1 MRVILASGSPRRR
14 ELLEQLGIEY
24 EVRVSEADENITP
37 GMKPHEAVEELSYRK
52 AKAVWDLLPEKDTVV
67 GADTVVVLEYQI
79 LGKPKNAEQAME
91 ILRHLQGREHFV
103 DTGVTILTK
112 DGLRKTFYEETK
124 VIVTP
129 MSEEE
134 IRSYVSTG
142 DPLDKAGAYGIQ
154 GEFAKFVKG
163 IEGDYNCVVGLP
175 AGRLYQELSRLE
187 RSQAEKKAVIF
198 DLDGTLSDTI
208 HSLTYCGNEM
218 LKEFGLGPFV
228 DKDYQYFA
236 GDGAANLVKR
246 ALRAAG
252 DANLAH
258 FDAAFQ
264 KYRELFAVHCMDG
277 VKPFDGMV
285 ELIRELKRRGIKI
298 AVLSNKPH
306 AQTIQVVET
315 LFGAGVFDAIQ
326 GQEAGLAIKPSPQG
340 VYRILDNWKAA
351 GEQIT
356 PANLLYLGDTGTDVL
371 TGRGAGAFTVGA
383 LWGFR
388 EKEELIWHGADALI
402 ETPLELL
409 QFLTD
414 QEK

>member
-67 GADTVVVLEYQI
+67 GADTVVVLEDQI
-79 LGKPKNAEQAME
+79 LGKPKDAEQAME
-91 ILRHLQGREHFV
+91 MLRHLQGREHFV

-154 GEFAKFVKG
+154 GEFAKYVKG

-252 DANLAH
+252 DANLSH

-277 VKPFDGMV
+277 VRPFDGMV

-340 VYRILDNWKAA
+340 VYRILDNWRAA

-409 QFLTD
+409 QFVTNF
-414 QEK
+414 EK